1 MAALSNEVKAF
12 IVQALACFDTPTQ
25 VAEAVKREFN
35 VDVTRQQVETHDP
48 TKRCSKTLAKR
59 WVTLFEDTR
68 KRFREETADIP
79 IANRAYRLRALARMA
94 EKVEGMRNYGLALQ
108 ILEQVAKEVGD
119 VYVNRKVEPD
129 KSLDDEI
136 KRLNIQK
143 LQRELADPDKD
154 VPEPKQVIIGVED
167 ASNPEAE

>member
-35 VDVTRQQVETHDP
+35 VEVSRQQVETHDP